1 MIPSVPNIQPGDV
14 PSKTDPESYR
24 HSISKKLNSTGC
36 TIY

>member
-1 MIPSVPNIQPGDV
+1 MIPSVPNIQPGDA

-24 HSISKKLNSTGC
+24 IQYGKNHNSTGC